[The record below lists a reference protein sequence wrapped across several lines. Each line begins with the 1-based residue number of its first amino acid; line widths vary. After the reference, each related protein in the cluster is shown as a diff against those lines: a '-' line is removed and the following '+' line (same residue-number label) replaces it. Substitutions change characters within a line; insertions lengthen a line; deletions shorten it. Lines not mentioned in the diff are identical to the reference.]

1 MGYLVGILGIAALI
15 VIHEAGHFFVARAF
29 GMRVRR
35 FSLGFFKP
43 LVEWKPKG
51 SETTYAIGSV
61 PLGGYVQVDGLSPA
75 DEVDPDDRRSYAN
88 QPAYARFL
96 MILAGPVSNFLAAVF
111 FFFVLFLAG
120 FPAPAETTEIG
131 SVTSSGP
138 ADAAGIEPGDRVLSV
153 DGEAVATWAEMA
165 AHIHGSPGKA
175 LGLRIRRG
183 EAEREVTVTPEDHG
197 GLGLIGIAPSN
208 TVLPPKGLVEAAGGA
223 LLLAAGSSVGMLV
236 GLWRI
241 TSCQSSAASVA
252 GPVGIVQ
259 MSADWVRA
267 GWRAYL
273 LFLAQISLSLFLF
286 NFLPLPAL
294 DGGRMTFLVAE
305 LVTRRRAGRVLE
317 GYVHFAG
324 FVLLVGLLLLITVRD
339 CGRLLS

>member
-1 MGYLVGILGIAALI
+1 MDYLASVLGIAALI
-15 VIHEAGHFFVARAF
+15 LIHEAGHFLVARAF
-29 GMRVRR
+29 NMRVKR

-43 LVEWKPKG
+43 IVEWKPKG

-75 DEVDPDDRRSYAN
+75 DEVDPEDKRSYAN

-96 MILAGPVSNFLAAVF
+96 MVLAGPAANFFAAVIF
-111 FFFVLFLAG
+111 FYVLFIAG
-120 FPAPAETTEIG
+120 IPVAVDTPEIG
-131 SVTSSGP
+131 QVTPGEP
-138 ADAAGIEPGDRVLSV
+138 AAAAGIEPGDLVLGV
-153 DGEAVATWAEMA
+153 DDDEVSTWDEMA

-175 LGLRIRRG
+175 LRLRLRRG
-183 EAEREVTVTPEDHG
+183 GEERVVEVTPADQG
-197 GLGLIGIAPSN
+197 GLGLVGITPATRLETRGP
-208 TVLPPKGLVEAAGGA
+208 GEAVGGA
-223 LLLAAGSSVGMLV
+223 FLLAAASSAGMLV

-241 TSCQSSAASVA
+241 ASCQSSSASVA

-259 MSADWVRA
+259 MSAGWFRA
-267 GWRAYL
+267 GWRSYMM
-273 LFLAQISLSLFLF
+273 FLAQISLSLFLF

-305 LVTRRRAGRVLE
+305 LVTRRRVGRVFE

-324 FVLLVGLLLLITVRD
+324 FVLLVGLLLLITLRD
-339 CGRLLS
+339 CGRLFS